1 MRLIDDALEGGQNGA
16 TRSQYTHGHLAHS
29 MSHRARTLSNVSVVA
44 VSNRFQ
50 ESVQAGTRRTK
61 LGRLGC
67 DGTVESTRGSSCV
80 HDNTGQSCT
89 IITHAAIHLGNLVA
103 CTPVWQASCGDA
115 EDTTA
120 LKCLDGSTEQHFV
133 VFPVAHMSPLI

>member
-16 TRSQYTHGHLAHS
+16 TRSRYTHGHLVNS

-80 HDNTGQSCT
+80 YDNTGQSCT
-89 IITHAAIHLGNLVA
+89 IITHAAIHLGIWSPAPQCGRQVVA
-103 CTPVWQASCGDA
+103 TLMTQLHSNVWTVRQSN
-115 EDTTA
+115 T
-120 LKCLDGSTEQHFV
+120 SWF
-133 VFPVAHMSPLI
+133 FPSPT